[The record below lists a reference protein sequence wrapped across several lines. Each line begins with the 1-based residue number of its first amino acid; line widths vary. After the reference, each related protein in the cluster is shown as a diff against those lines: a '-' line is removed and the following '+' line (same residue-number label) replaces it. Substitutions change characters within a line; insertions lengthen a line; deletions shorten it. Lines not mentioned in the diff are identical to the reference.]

1 MDRLIE
7 KINNIVFNGEEATLL
22 VSKIIITL
30 FIFFISGIISI
41 LCKKIIKN
49 ILEKYN
55 KYNVENKKI
64 TSIASVLSNLIKYII
79 YIIAILIVLNI
90 FGVNTASLIATAGIG
105 GVVIAFGVQSIVKDF
120 FNGIFILFDNQYNI
134 GDDVTING
142 ISGEVT
148 EINLRNTVIRGYDGS
163 SNIVSHGSI
172 TAVTNKSKGSQR
184 TMVDIFVPM
193 DTDIEKLKEIITKYS
208 IDFEKNTE
216 TVTQTPKYFGVT
228 GTGAHYYKISIC
240 LWSKPSKQWE
250 NEKFY
255 REGVLNKLKEEN
267 IKFLKFDLSGD
278 TNV

>member
-1 MDRLIE
+1 MDKLIE
-7 KINNIVFNGEEATLL
+7 KINNYIFKGEETTL
-22 VSKIIITL
+22 VMSKLIIT
-30 FIFFISGIISI
+30 FIIFFIAGF
-41 LCKKIIKN
+41 LAMVFKRIIKS

-55 KYNVENKKI
+55 KYNVENKKL
-64 TSIASVLSNLIKYII
+64 TSIASIISNLIKYII
-79 YIIAILIVLNI
+79 YIIAVLIVLNM

-142 ISGEVT
+142 ISGEVA
-148 EINLRNTVIRGYDGS
+148 EINLRNTIIRGYDGS
-163 SNIVSHGSI
+163 ANIISHGSI
-172 TAVTNKSKGSQR
+172 TTVTNKSKGSQR

-208 IDFEKNTE
+208 FDFEKNTE